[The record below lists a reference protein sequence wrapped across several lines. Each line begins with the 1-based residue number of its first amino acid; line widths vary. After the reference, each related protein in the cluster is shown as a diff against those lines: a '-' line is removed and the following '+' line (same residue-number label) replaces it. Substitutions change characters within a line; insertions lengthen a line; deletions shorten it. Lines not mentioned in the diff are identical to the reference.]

1 MWRYFVVV
9 CAHASAAAAQAAGGA
24 PYFTCATQVDFIA
37 GANPFID
44 GICCAQ
50 SAETCKTNFYPSTCA
65 SPACAR
71 AVRMVDDGCTAW
83 LGTVPML
90 RLFAVAL
97 QALVN
102 TCQATKPA
110 ENTVLL
116 TAT

>member
-1 MWRYFVVV
+1 MWRYSVAVF
-9 CAHASAAAAQAAGGA
+9 AHASAAAAQAAGGA
-24 PYFTCATQVDFIA
+24 PYFTCATQADFIV

-71 AVRMVDDGCTAW
+71 AVRMVGDGCTAW

-90 RLFAVAL
+90 RNGFAVPL
-97 QALVN
+97 QALVDK
-102 TCQATKPA
+102 CQATPKP
-110 ENTVLL
+110 NIDIPP
-116 TAT
+116 